1 MPWDQ
6 QRYDTWRLVQEYRI
20 ATGNDRAGSPARL
33 HADELLSHFGAAK
46 ASAAFLILALTA
58 CQQAI
63 STTRSAPSSVE
74 LAAQTVPAYEVAP
87 PHPSAIVQ
95 ELSTRSRIPTSELQQ
110 LLSECERTQL
120 SMNICA
126 LRNFVAS
133 DLELDA
139 VLKAKR
145 ESTPQQCHA
154 EIDRAQAAWEAVRDK
169 ACDEETQGEEGGSM
183 RPMLIS
189 SCKTT
194 ATRAR
199 ILSVKE
205 MNSCPGGGK

>member
-1 MPWDQ
+1 MPWKKQLRGSAPEQKNRMAAGDH
-6 QRYDTWRLVQEYRI
+6 RT
-20 ATGNDRAGSPARL
+20 GSPIRL
-33 HADELLSHFGAAK
+33 HAEELLSHFGAKK
-46 ASAAFLILALTA
+46 ASAALLILALTA
-58 CQQAI
+58 CQQSI
-63 STTRSAPSSVE
+63 SDTRSAFPSE
-74 LAAQTVPAYEVAP
+74 NFAAWTVPASGVAP
-87 PHPSAIVQ
+87 PHASAIVE
-95 ELSTRSRIPTSELQQ
+95 ELSARSRIPTAELQQ

-145 ESTPQQCHA
+145 ESTPQKCHV

-189 SCKTT
+189 SCKTA
-194 ATRAR
+194 ATRER
-199 ILSVKE
+199 ILWLKE
-205 MNSCPGGGK
+205 IKSC